1 MAYSTQ
7 EQTQY
12 LESIGFTRTRDNAYW
27 MRFQDCYGTI
37 LLEDFNDIYKAT
49 IETLDGV
56 DSVVEGDDLK
66 KVVRSALR
74 RYKYKAQNI
83 VKMIEHINE
92 LYPKT
97 EGIPK

>member
-1 MAYSTQ
+1 MSYFTS
-7 EQTQY
+7 EQRQY
-12 LESIGFTRTRDNAYW
+12 LENIGFTRARDNAYW

-37 LLEDFNDIYKAT
+37 LVEDFNDIYKAT

-56 DSVVEGDDLK
+56 DSVVEGDNLK

-74 RYKYKAQNI
+74 RYKYKAQSI
-83 VKMIEHINE
+83 IKMIEHINE
-92 LYPKT
+92 LYTKT